1 MAQKDKIELRRTTW
15 FVVNIKARKNQ
26 KPSHYVEAFRAI
38 NEKDPLIEV
47 FGKNALAFV
56 L

>member
-26 KPSHYVEAFRAI
+26 KPVSI
-38 NEKDPLIEV
+38 QPLFWRFEQ
-47 FGKNALAFV
+47 
-56 L
+56 

>member
-26 KPSHYVEAFRAI
+26 
-38 NEKDPLIEV
+38 
-47 FGKNALAFV
+47 NANSTSKCKITKCFCKSTPWGCNLNCVKACS
-56 L
+56 

>member
-26 KPSHYVEAFRAI
+26 KPSHYV
-38 NEKDPLIEV
+38 
-47 FGKNALAFV
+47 GKRPKTDLV
-56 L
+56 I

>member
-26 KPSHYVEAFRAI
+26 KPSVTIYFSILPA
-38 NEKDPLIEV
+38 K
-47 FGKNALAFV
+47 K
-56 L
+56 